1 MKGSTIYVN
10 KNALNNAIMSQN
22 KQTTLARAL
31 MEIVFK
37 DEALKNVRLEVQKE
51 NVQDWISME

>member
-1 MKGSTIYVN
+1 MKGSKIYVN

-31 MEIVFK
+31 MQIVFK
-37 DEALKNVRLEVQKE
+37 DEALKNVRLEVEKE